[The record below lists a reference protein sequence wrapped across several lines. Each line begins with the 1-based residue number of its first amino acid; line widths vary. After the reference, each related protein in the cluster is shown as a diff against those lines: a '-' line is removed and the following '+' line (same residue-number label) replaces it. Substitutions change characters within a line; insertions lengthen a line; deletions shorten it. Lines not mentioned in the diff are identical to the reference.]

1 MTSIAPCATMTGQ
14 LMWSRPGGDVDH
26 DRVPQGGPETGLVGE
41 SVLHGE
47 RIGWGGLPRHGA
59 HPGE

>member
-1 MTSIAPCATMTGQ
+1 MIAFHKVVQ
-14 LMWSRPGGDVDH
+14 K
-26 DRVPQGGPETGLVGE
+26 TGLVGE